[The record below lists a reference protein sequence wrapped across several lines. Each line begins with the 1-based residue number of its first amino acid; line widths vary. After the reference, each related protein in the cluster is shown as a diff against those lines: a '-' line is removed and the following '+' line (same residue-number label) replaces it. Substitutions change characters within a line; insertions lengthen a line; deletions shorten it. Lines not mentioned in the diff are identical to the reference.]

1 MSNIAKYAQSYDVQM
16 TAAQCKGARAMLGL
30 TRKDLAIAA
39 KVAERTLVN
48 FEGNNNKTLYDRTL
62 IDIQK
67 ALENAGIVFVPEDK
81 NGGAGVR
88 LSQTGPVEK
97 PDLKQTETD

>member
-1 MSNIAKYAQSYDVQM
+1 MSNIAKYTQRYDVQM

-30 TRKDLAIAA
+30 TRKDLAKSA

-48 FEGNNNKTLYDRTL
+48 FEGEKRNLYDRTL

-67 ALENAGIVFVPEDK
+67 ALENAGIVFIPEDK
-81 NGGAGVR
+81 NGGAGIR
-88 LSQTGPVEK
+88 LSQTGPTEK
-97 PDLKQTETD
+97 ADKKQIETT